1 MIRLYRS
8 SCRKA
13 FYVGLFYV
21 ALAAIVVSL
30 AGCAGWNVQD
40 EGFRDND
47 MAQTVRKARSP
58 KEEKKRDYWSF
69 SEKGQQIERDLAPQ

>member
-1 MIRLYRS
+1 MIRLFH
-8 SCRKA
+8 SCNNA
-13 FYVGLFYV
+13 FHVGRLAV
-21 ALAAIVVSL
+21 AAIILVVSL
-30 AGCAGWNVQD
+30 AGCAGWNLQD

-58 KEEKKRDYWSF
+58 KEEKKPNYWSF